1 VAIRTADV
9 ALTDF
14 GFDLRPGA
22 VPHDVGYRR
31 ALRRPIS
38 MIELQHDWIGLA
50 AINARMQEQILD
62 QST

>member
-1 VAIRTADV
+1 
-9 ALTDF
+9 
-14 GFDLRPGA
+14 
-22 VPHDVGYRR
+22 
-31 ALRRPIS
+31 